1 MGFYFGHEHSPGMA
15 QQRGRPAL
23 STQLVVGVLVVAIGV
38 VLLVHT
44 TGLYDTRFLFDYV
57 PSVFVLLGLYAMVR
71 SGFRNLFGPM
81 VVVVLAGVWQLTAL
95 DVVEGNELAQF
106 WPLFVVLFGLSLVAS
121 HFRSAPEDVGDN
133 HVSSFA
139 VFSGTEQR
147 SNSKRFTGADLTA
160 IFGGTEL
167 DLREAE
173 IAERPAH
180 VSVTALFGGVDV
192 VVPREWNVQLDV
204 LPVFGGAAD
213 DRPNRAEEH
222 EEVDLV
228 VTGFAAFGGV
238 SVSD

>member
-1 MGFYFGHEHSPGMA
+1 MA
-15 QQRGRPAL
+15 QQHGRLGL
-23 STQLVVGVLVVAIGV
+23 STQLVVGALVVVIGL

-44 TGLYDTRFLFDYV
+44 TGLYDTRFLFDYI

-81 VVVVLAGVWQLTAL
+81 VVVVLAGVWQLTEL
-95 DVVEGNELAQF
+95 DVVEGSEIAQF
-106 WPLFVVLFGLSLVAS
+106 WPLFIVLFGLSLVAS
-121 HFRSAPEDVGDN
+121 HFRREPEGVADN
-133 HVSSFA
+133 HISTFA

-167 DLREAE
+167 DLRDAE

-180 VSVTALFGGVDV
+180 VSATALFGGVDV
-192 VVPREWNVQLDV
+192 IVPRDWNVQLDV
-204 LPVFGGAAD
+204 LPIFGGASD
-213 DRPNRAEEH
+213 ERPKRAEEH
-222 EEVDLV
+222 AEVDLV

-238 SVSD
+238 SIDD